1 MRARGESR
9 AGGPWPEDRMRDA
22 ETCNYYVVLSLS
34 LSLYLSLSLRMAPEA
49 NQVRGV
55 SLAGRMR

>member
-1 MRARGESR
+1 MGARGEGR
-9 AGGPWPEDRMRDA
+9 AGGASPAERMRDA

-34 LSLYLSLSLRMAPEA
+34 LSLYLSLSLRTAPQA

-55 SLAGRMR
+55 CVGGRMR